1 MGHGFG
7 KYLQGLDYFF
17 APRPTKLQVL
27 GNATLIMTTKKGIK
41 VYYTYE
47 IPIPGFQRDNLLA
60 PGTQ

>member
-27 GNATLIMTTKKGIK
+27 GNATPIMTTKKGIK
-41 VYYTYE
+41 VY
-47 IPIPGFQRDNLLA
+47 
-60 PGTQ
+60 